1 MHCLPSVAVDG
12 EKGEEKEGEGV
23 LCRVQASLLCLVA
36 GFLPLLRPRGQ
47 PLYALHVAKLHLQA
61 TFYLAIAFAFAV
73 VVVVVVLLVLHALL
87 LYFIFLFLHF
97 RFLAIRR
104 KAVKVAQVAGWR
116 HFFGDRRQD
125 GERREA
131 WQAGGEWE
139 MGRRFLRWQTS

>member
-1 MHCLPSVAVDG
+1 M
-12 EKGEEKEGEGV
+12 

-36 GFLPLLRPRGQ
+36 GFLPLLRSWRV

-61 TFYLAIAFAFAV
+61 TFYLAIAFTV
-73 VVVVVVLLVLHALL
+73 VVFVVVVLLVLHALL

-131 WQAGGEWE
+131 WQVGGGVEKPAQVAE
-139 MGRRFLRWQTS
+139 VANKLIK

>member
-87 LYFIFLFLHF
+87 LYFIILFLHF
-97 RFLAIRR
+97 RFLGEKLLKWR
-104 KAVKVAQVAGWR
+104 KLPVGDTFSVI
-116 HFFGDRRQD
+116 GDRMVKDAKHCRVE
-125 GERREA
+125 GE
-131 WQAGGEWE
+131 G
-139 MGRRFLRWQTS
+139 

>member
-1 MHCLPSVAVDG
+1 MQGASFVA
-12 EKGEEKEGEGV
+12 
-23 LCRVQASLLCLVA
+23 C
-36 GFLPLLRPRGQ
+36 FLPLLWPWWV

-61 TFYLAIAFAFAV
+61 TFYLVIAFAV
-73 VVVVVVLLVLHALL
+73 VVAVVLLVLHALL

-131 WQAGGEWE
+131 
-139 MGRRFLRWQTS
+139 

>member
-1 MHCLPSVAVDG
+1 M
-12 EKGEEKEGEGV
+12 

-36 GFLPLLRPRGQ
+36 GFLPLLWPWWV

-61 TFYLAIAFAFAV
+61 TFYLAIAFAV
-73 VVVVVVLLVLHALL
+73 LIVVVVVLLVLHALL

-131 WQAGGEWE
+131 W
-139 MGRRFLRWQTS
+139 

>member
-1 MHCLPSVAVDG
+1 M
-12 EKGEEKEGEGV
+12 
-23 LCRVQASLLCLVA
+23 LCWVQASLLCLVA
-36 GFLPLLRPRGQ
+36 DFLPLLRPRGQ

-61 TFYLAIAFAFAV
+61 TFYLAIAFALA

-131 WQAGGEWE
+131 LQGGGGGVGGTQVAEVANK
-139 MGRRFLRWQTS
+139 LIK